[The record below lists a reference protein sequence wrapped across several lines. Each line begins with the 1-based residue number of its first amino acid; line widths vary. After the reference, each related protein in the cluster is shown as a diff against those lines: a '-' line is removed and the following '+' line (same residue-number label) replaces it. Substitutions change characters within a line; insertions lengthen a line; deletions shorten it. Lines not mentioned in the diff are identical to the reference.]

1 MVRFNILLLMLVM
14 GSALYLVHV
23 QYDSRRLYS
32 ELDKQVSSAR
42 QLAVE
47 SERLHVL
54 LRAQAAAARVETFAR
69 EELKMQP
76 ASPATTRYVP
86 DPLPAAVQ
94 GDAR

>member
-1 MVRFNILLLMLVM
+1 MVVRLNVALLLLVM
-14 GSALYLVHV
+14 ASALYLVHV
-23 QYDSRRLYS
+23 QYESRRLYS
-32 ELDKQVSSAR
+32 ELDKQVSAAR

-86 DPLPAAVQ
+86 DPAAAAQ
-94 GDAR
+94 GGAR